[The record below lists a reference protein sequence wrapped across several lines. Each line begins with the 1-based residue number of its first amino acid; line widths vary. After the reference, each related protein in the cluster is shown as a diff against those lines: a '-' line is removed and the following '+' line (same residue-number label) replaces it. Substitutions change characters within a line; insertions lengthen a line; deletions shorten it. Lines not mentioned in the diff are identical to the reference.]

1 MAEPSKRDFATYRR
15 LLRYLRGREWYF
27 VAAIVGFILAAYSEV
42 VFAQTLGVIVDVF
55 EPGASRASMVGGGD
69 WLKSLPVLALELE
82 LPYWLIFPLLIGV
95 AALVRAFGAIVGEYL
110 LANVSLNLIHQV
122 RCDLFNRLLVLPVSY
137 FDRNSQGSISNRLTD
152 TAQKLRDTVT
162 EVLRILLQDGFKL
175 IVLVITLISLSG
187 RLTLLF
193 TVTLP
198 VVWVIVRVASKRFR
212 STSESI
218 QTSMGEVTQVGHEAV
233 GGHKLIR
240 SFGAQDHERVR
251 FFNASLANRR
261 QNVRM
266 VATKAISS
274 QTIQMFVGI
283 VLGVLMGLLFL
294 PEVSAGM
301 STGDLVT
308 YIAIAGVLVQPVK
321 RLSDLNARIQS
332 GLAAADEIFAQI
344 DQPEEADSGQ
354 AERDAVGGEVEFRGV
369 SFGYERGEADVL
381 SEISFRVEAGQT
393 LAIVGAS
400 GSGKSTLV
408 ELLMGFYQP
417 QQGEILIDGVPTHE
431 LTKRNLRKHL
441 ALVSQDIF
449 LFNDTL
455 HANIA
460 YGELDSV
467 TDEQID
473 SALARARVKRFVDSL
488 PHGLNTAVGD
498 RGTTLSRGQRQ
509 RIAIARALL
518 KDAPILILDEATSA
532 LDTESEALVQSALN
546 EAMKG
551 RTTIIVA
558 HRLSTIVHA
567 DHILVVEDGR
577 IVEEGTHQALLEQHG
592 RYAQLFET
600 VDGEAELLRVEKT
613 PLIRLRDVSPEP
625 VGATGTLL
633 DAWYGE
639 KRWVRSFAPMSWMYG
654 RLARNRRRRLSAH
667 AWIPPV
673 PLLVVGNISVGGT
686 GKTPLVIWLANW
698 LQNTGQRVGVVSRGY
713 KGKGR
718 FPTLVQPDSDIQEVG
733 DEAPLI
739 AERAKCAMVVDPDRV
754 RGVKYLLD
762 NHDIDFVLSDDGLQH
777 YAMGRHFEIAVI
789 DGARGLGNGLLLP
802 AGPLRES
809 GRRLSEVDW
818 VISNG
823 VNSHAVG
830 MVDDVMH
837 VVPTR
842 FVNIYSQESL
852 SVEAFSERFD
862 SVIHTYS
869 AIGNPRRFESTLRQ
883 LGFAP
888 IAHELPD
895 HSLFRESDIQHH
907 VDDVIVVTEKDWRKI
922 RPLRFQSEN
931 IWYLEVSVEFE
942 RDVDER
948 LTSLF
953 QSKEVDLGKRS
964 NQ

>member
-1 MAEPSKRDFATYRR
+1 MTEPSTRDFATYRR
-15 LLRYLRGREWYF
+15 LLGYLRGKEWYF
-27 VAAIVGFILAAYSEV
+27 VAAIVGYILAAYSEV
-42 VFAQTLGVIVDVF
+42 VFAQTLGAIVDVF
-55 EPGASRASMVGGGD
+55 EPGASRGRVGGGSD
-69 WLKSLPVLALELE
+69 WLTPLPVLALELE
-82 LPYWLIFPLLIGV
+82 FPYWLVFPLLIGV
-95 AALVRAFGAIVGEYL
+95 AALIRAFGAIVGEYL
-110 LANVSLNLIHQV
+110 LANVSLNLIHKV

-175 IVLVITLISLSG
+175 IVLVVTLVSLSG

-193 TVTLP
+193 AVTLP
-198 VVWVIVRVASKRFR
+198 VVWVIVRIASKRFR
-212 STSESI
+212 STSENI

-240 SFGAQDHERVR
+240 SFGAQEHERQR
-251 FFNASLANRR
+251 FFTASLTNRR
-261 QNVRM
+261 QNMRM

-301 STGDLVT
+301 STGNLVT

-344 DQPEEADSGQ
+344 DQQEEADAGSVEHDEVEGQ
-354 AERDAVGGEVEFRGV
+354 VEFRAV

-381 SEISFRVEAGQT
+381 SEVSFTVQAGQT

-417 QQGEILIDGVPTHE
+417 QHGEILIDGVSTLE

-455 HANIA
+455 RANIA

-467 TDEQID
+467 SEEQID
-473 SALARARVKRFVDSL
+473 SALERARVKRFIDSL
-488 PHGLNTAVGD
+488 PHGLNTTVGD

-567 DHILVVEDGR
+567 DHILVVDDGK
-577 IVEEGTHQALLEQHG
+577 IVEEGTHQVLLEQRG
-592 RYAQLFET
+592 RYAKLFET
-600 VDGEAELLRVEKT
+600 FDGEPNASRIENPPETRF
-613 PLIRLRDVSPEP
+613 RDVSPEP

-633 DAWYGE
+633 EAWYGE
-639 KRWVRSFAPMSWMYG
+639 KRWVRSLAPLSWLYG
-654 RLARNRRRRLSAH
+654 RLVRSRRRRMTPH
-667 AWIPPV
+667 AWVPPV

-698 LQNTGQRVGVVSRGY
+698 LQHAGKRVGVVSRGY

-718 FPTLVQPDSDIQEVG
+718 FPMVVQPDSDILHVG

-739 AERAKCAMVVDPDRV
+739 AERAKCVMVVDPDRV
-754 RGVKYLLD
+754 RGVKYLLE
-762 NHDIDFVLSDDGLQH
+762 NHAVDIVLSDDGLQH

-789 DGARGLGNGLLLP
+789 DGARGLGNGMLLP

-809 GRRLSEVDW
+809 RSRLNEVDW
-818 VISNG
+818 VVSNG
-823 VNSHAVG
+823 VNSQAVG

-837 VVPTR
+837 VVPNR
-842 FVNIYSQESL
+842 FVNIYTQESL
-852 SVEAFSERFD
+852 SVEGFTERFD

-869 AIGNPRRFESTLRQ
+869 AIGNPRRFENTLRQ

-888 IAHELPD
+888 IVHELPD

-922 RPLRFQSEN
+922 SPLRFQSEN
-931 IWYLEVSVEFE
+931 VWYLEVSVAFE
-942 RDVDER
+942 RDVDAR
-948 LTSLF
+948 LISLF
-953 QSKEVDLGKRS
+953 QSKEVSLLK
-964 NQ
+964 

>member
-1 MAEPSKRDFATYRR
+1 MTEPSSRDFATYRR

-27 VAAIVGFILAAYSEV
+27 VVAIVGFILAAYSEV

-55 EPGASRASMVGGGD
+55 EPDSSKSTVTSGGD
-69 WLKSLPVLALELE
+69 WLTPLPVLALELE
-82 LPYWLIFPLLIGV
+82 LEYWVIFPLLIGI
-95 AALVRAFGAIVGEYL
+95 AAVVRAFGAIVGEYL
-110 LANVSLNLIHQV
+110 LASVSLNLIHQV

-152 TAQKLRDTVT
+152 TAQKLRDTAT

-175 IVLVITLISLSG
+175 IVLVIFLINLSG
-187 RLTLLF
+187 RVTLLF

-198 VVWVIVRVASKRFR
+198 VVWVIVRIASKRFR
-212 STSESI
+212 STSENI

-240 SFGAQDHERVR
+240 TFGAQEHERQR
-251 FFNASLANRR
+251 FLTASLANRR

-294 PEVSAGM
+294 PEVSKGM

-321 RLSDLNARIQS
+321 RLSDLNARIQA

-344 DQPEEADSGQ
+344 DQPEEMDSGKVEH
-354 AERDAVGGEVEFRGV
+354 ATVTGEIEFRSV
-369 SFGYERGEADVL
+369 SFGYERGEGDVL
-381 SEISFRVEAGQT
+381 SEISFRVEPGQT

-417 QQGEILIDGVPTHE
+417 QHGEILIDAVPAHE
-431 LTKRNLRKHL
+431 YTKRNLRKHL

-460 YGELDSV
+460 YGELGSV
-467 TDEQID
+467 TDDQID
-473 SALARARVKRFVDSL
+473 SALERARVKRFVDSL

-551 RTTIIVA
+551 RTTIVVA

-577 IVEEGTHQALLEQHG
+577 IVEEGTHQVLLGKHG
-592 RYAQLFET
+592 RYTKLFET
-600 VDGEAELLRVEKT
+600 VDGEVKSTKVVKT
-613 PLIRLRDVSPEP
+613 PVTRLRDVEPEP
-625 VGATGTLL
+625 VGATGALL
-633 DAWYGE
+633 DAWYGD
-639 KRWVRSFAPMSWMYG
+639 KRWVRTFAPMSWLYG
-654 RLARNRRRRLSAH
+654 RLARYRRRRLSAN
-667 AWIPPV
+667 AWVPPI
-673 PLLVVGNISVGGT
+673 PLLVVGNISLGGT
-686 GKTPLVIWLANW
+686 GKTPLVVWLANW
-698 LQNTGQRVGVVSRGY
+698 LQNSGNRVGVVSRGY

-718 FPTLVQPDSDIQEVG
+718 FPALVQPDSDILEVG

-739 AERAKCAMVVDPDRV
+739 AERANCVMVVDPDRV
-754 RGVKYLLD
+754 RGVKYLLE
-762 NHDIDFVLSDDGLQH
+762 NHDIDIVLSDDGLQH
-777 YAMGRHFEIAVI
+777 YALGRHFEIAVI
-789 DGARGLGNGLLLP
+789 DGARGLGNGKLLP

-809 GRRLSEVDW
+809 PRRLSEVDW

-823 VNSHAVG
+823 VNTHAIG

-837 VVPTR
+837 VAPTR
-842 FVNIYSQESL
+842 FVNIFSQESL
-852 SVEAFSERFD
+852 SVEGFCERFD

-869 AIGNPRRFESTLRQ
+869 AIGNPRRFENVLRQ
-883 LGFAP
+883 LGLAP

-895 HSLFRESDIQHH
+895 HSLFREADIQHH

-931 IWYLEVSVEFE
+931 IWYLEVSVAFE
-942 RDVDER
+942 RDVDAR
-948 LTSLF
+948 LRSLF
-953 QSKEVDLGKRS
+953 QSKEVNL
-964 NQ
+964 NT

>member
-1 MAEPSKRDFATYRR
+1 MADPSRRDFDTYRR

-27 VAAIVGFILAAYSEV
+27 VVAIVGYILAAYSEV

-55 EPGASRASMVGGGD
+55 QPGASSSAVVSGGN
-69 WLKSLPVLALELE
+69 WLTPLPVLALDLGLE
-82 LPYWLIFPLLIGV
+82 YWVIFPLLIGV

-175 IVLVITLISLSG
+175 IVLVIFLIDLSG

-240 SFGAQDHERVR
+240 TFGAQEHERQR
-251 FFNASLANRR
+251 FFDASLANRR

-294 PEVSAGM
+294 PEVSKGM
-301 STGDLVT
+301 STGDLVS

-332 GLAAADEIFAQI
+332 GLAAADEIFAQM
-344 DQPEEADSGQ
+344 DQPEEVDSGD
-354 AERDAVGGEVEFRGV
+354 AETETVAGAVEFRSV
-369 SFGYERGEADVL
+369 SFGYERGEEDVL
-381 SEISFRVEAGQT
+381 SEVSFRVEPGQT

-417 QQGEILIDGVPTHE
+417 QHGEILIDGTPTHE
-431 LTKRNLRKHL
+431 FTKRNLRKHL

-460 YGELDSV
+460 YGELGSV

-473 SALARARVKRFVDSL
+473 TALEKARVKRFVDSL

-551 RTTIIVA
+551 RTTIVVA

-567 DHILVVEDGR
+567 DHILVVDDGR
-577 IVEEGTHQALLEQHG
+577 IVEEGTHQALLGKHG
-592 RYAQLFET
+592 RYAKLFET
-600 VDGEAELLRVEKT
+600 ADGEAETTHVVEAPVT
-613 PLIRLRDVSPEP
+613 RLRDVDPEP
-625 VGATGTLL
+625 VGAAGTLL
-633 DAWYGE
+633 DAWYGD
-639 KRWVRSFAPMSWMYG
+639 KRWVRSLVPMSWMYG
-654 RLARNRRRRLSAH
+654 RLTRYRRRRLSAN
-667 AWIPPV
+667 AWVPPV
-673 PLLVVGNISVGGT
+673 PLLVVGNISLGGT

-698 LQNTGQRVGVVSRGY
+698 LQNTGKRVGVVSRGY
-713 KGKGR
+713 KGNGR
-718 FPTLVQPDSDIQEVG
+718 FPALVQPDSDILEVG

-762 NHDIDFVLSDDGLQH
+762 NHDIDIVVSDDGLQH
-777 YAMGRHFEIAVI
+777 YALGRHFEIAVI
-789 DGARGLGNGLLLP
+789 DGARGLGNGMLLP
-802 AGPLRES
+802 AGPLRELP
-809 GRRLSEVDW
+809 RRLGEVDW

-823 VNSHAVG
+823 VNTHAIG

-837 VVPTR
+837 VAPTR
-842 FVNIYSQESL
+842 FVNIFSQENL
-852 SVEAFSERFD
+852 SVTDFCERFD
-862 SVIHTYS
+862 NVIHTYS
-869 AIGNPRRFESTLRQ
+869 AIGNPRRFENTLRQ

-888 IAHELPD
+888 ISHELPD
-895 HSLFRESDIQHH
+895 HSLFRETDIQHH

-931 IWYLEVSVEFE
+931 IWYLEVSVTFE
-942 RDVDER
+942 RNVGAR

-953 QSKEVDLGKRS
+953 RSKEFDLNS
-964 NQ
+964 

>member
-1 MAEPSKRDFATYRR
+1 MTDQSRRDFATYRR
-15 LLRYLRGREWYF
+15 LLGYLRGREWYF
-27 VAAIVGFILAAYSEV
+27 VVAIVGYVLAAYSEV

-55 EPGASRASMVGGGD
+55 DPAANASAAVTRGE
-69 WLKSLPVLALELE
+69 WLKSLPVLALKLE
-82 LPYWLIFPLLIGV
+82 WPYWLIFPLLIGI

-110 LANVSLNLIHQV
+110 LATVSLNLIHQI

-137 FDRNSQGSISNRLTD
+137 FDRNSQGSILNRLTD

-175 IVLVITLISLSG
+175 IVLVITLVSLSG

-193 TVTLP
+193 AVTLP

-212 STSESI
+212 STSENI

-240 SFGAQDHERVR
+240 SFGAQEHERQR
-251 FFNASLANRR
+251 FFDASLSNRR
-261 QNVRM
+261 QNMRM
-266 VATKAISS
+266 VATKALSS
-274 QTIQMFVGI
+274 QSIQMFVGI

-294 PEVSAGM
+294 PEISAGM

-321 RLSDLNARIQS
+321 RLSDLNARIQT

-344 DQPEEADSGQ
+344 DQAEERDSGHE
-354 AERDAVGGEVEFRGV
+354 ERDVVSGLVEFRGV
-369 SFGYERGEADVL
+369 SFGYDRGEEDVL
-381 SEISFRVEAGQT
+381 KDISFQVEAGQT

-400 GSGKSTLV
+400 GSGKSTLI

-417 QQGEILIDGVPTHE
+417 HQGEILIDGIPTHE
-431 LTKRNLRKHL
+431 FTKRNLRKHL

-460 YGELDSV
+460 YGELEAVSNE
-467 TDEQID
+467 TID
-473 SALARARVKRFVDSL
+473 SALERARVKRFVDSL
-488 PHGLNTAVGD
+488 PHGLNTTVGD

-532 LDTESEALVQSALN
+532 LDPESEAIVQSALN

-577 IVEEGTHQALLEQHG
+577 ITEEGTHRDLLAQHG
-592 RYAQLFET
+592 RYAKLFER
-600 VDGEAELLRVEKT
+600 VDGELSTTSVVEKPVT
-613 PLIRLRDVSPEP
+613 RIRPVATEP
-625 VGATGTLL
+625 VGASGRLL
-633 DAWYGE
+633 DAWYGD
-639 KRWVRSFAPMSWMYG
+639 KRWVRSLAPVSWVYG
-654 RLARNRRRRLSAH
+654 RLVRQRRRRMSSNV
-667 AWIPPV
+667 WVPPV
-673 PLLVVGNISVGGT
+673 PLVVVGNISLGGT

-698 LQNTGQRVGVVSRGY
+698 LQKAGKRVGVVSRGY
-713 KGKGR
+713 KGSGS
-718 FPTLVQPDSDIQEVG
+718 FPSLVQPDSNILDVG

-754 RGVKYLLD
+754 RGVKYLLE
-762 NHDIDFVLSDDGLQH
+762 NHEIDVVLSDDGLQH
-777 YAMGRHFEIAVI
+777 YAMGRHLEIAVI

-802 AGPLRES
+802 AGPLREPT
-809 GRRLSEVDW
+809 RRLSEVDW

-823 VNSHAVG
+823 SNSRAVG

-852 SVEAFSERFD
+852 GVDAFAERFD

-869 AIGNPRRFESTLRQ
+869 AIGNPSRFENTLRQ

-888 IAHELPD
+888 ISHEFPD

-922 RPLRFQSEN
+922 RPLQFQSEN
-931 IWYLEVSVEFE
+931 VWYLEVSVTFE
-942 RDVDER
+942 RAVDDR

-953 QSKEVDLGKRS
+953 RSKEVDL
-964 NQ
+964 QT